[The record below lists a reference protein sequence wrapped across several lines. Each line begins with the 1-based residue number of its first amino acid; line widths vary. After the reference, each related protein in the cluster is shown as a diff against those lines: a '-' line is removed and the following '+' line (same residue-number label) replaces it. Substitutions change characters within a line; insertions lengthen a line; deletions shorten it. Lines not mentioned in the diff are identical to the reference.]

1 MLTRER
7 AFHFEDRAGLAAKL
21 FDNQGSPCGMTNEIK
36 PLVLV
41 TGGTGKQ
48 GGATVAALLP
58 ANKTR
63 IRVLTRD
70 PKSPKA
76 QRLAQ
81 QGVELASGDLD
92 DPAAVQAALQGV
104 SAAFSVQTF
113 EGKGG
118 PEAEERQGNAFA
130 EAVKAAGGVHLVYSS
145 VDGAERTS
153 GVPHFESKWR
163 IEQHIARLGLP
174 ATILRPVAFMENF
187 ATSGFPLAM
196 FFGMIKATMGATRKL
211 QLVAVSDIGWFAA
224 RALEVAGKLQGPED
238 RHRRRRIESR
248 RNPRRLQTSRRQ
260 GAGGRAAS
268 RLRAAAHAAEGY
280 VPDAALVCRG
290 RLQGRYRRHP
300 P

>member
-1 MLTRER
+1 MR
-7 AFHFEDRAGLAAKL
+7 
-21 FDNQGSPCGMTNEIK
+21 MTNEMK

-92 DPAAVQAALQGV
+92 DPAAVQAALQGA

-118 PEAEERQGNAFA
+118 LEAEERQGKAFA

-174 ATILRPVAFMENF
+174 TTILRPVAFMENF

-224 RALEVAGKLQGPED
+224 RALESPESYKDRKIAIAGDELK
-238 RHRRRRIESR
+238 SR
-248 RNPRRLQTSRRQ
+248 RNPRRLQTSCRQ

-280 VPDAALVCRG
+280 VPDAALVRRG